1 MDRLIEYYRFQTG
14 NAPSVLSRGYAV
26 SPHFIAHHLT
36 TSAFYAILSNS
47 GKAMF
52 IDYGSV
58 SGVHFGNFERAT
70 APTDRIRFVEHN
82 IDDLKSRF
90 GMKSIDVAMPSHMH
104 DDHMN
109 GFPHLTRHYNTQ
121 VWCYENMVDIFENPR
136 GHNLGCTLGEPFK
149 VSRSF
154 RHGERFKWE
163 EYDFEIT
170 HSPGHTEYQMA
181 LFVTIDGARIA
192 FTGDALFPHTDPT
205 QGVLRHNL
213 IFRNHVE
220 SDSHLKSIRNLID
233 HEPNIIAPGHGRPFL
248 VNHADLLATEQKL
261 KQQEQL
267 FRQVIADPDVNFGLD
282 PSWCSLY
289 PYQMLIKPGDAV
301 RAEVRVQN
309 YRKAPMK
316 MEIAL
321 VAPGDWRI
329 EPDVLRFEAPAG
341 EKARRDFRIE
351 VPRDWQPGS
360 PRFAVAADVICDGN
374 YLGQI
379 TEAVVDVGV

>member
-1 MDRLIEYYRFQTG
+1 
-14 NAPSVLSRGYAV
+14 
-26 SPHFIAHHLT
+26 
-36 TSAFYAILSNS
+36 
-47 GKAMF
+47 
-52 IDYGSV
+52 
-58 SGVHFGNFERAT
+58 
-70 APTDRIRFVEHN
+70 
-82 IDDLKSRF
+82 
-90 GMKSIDVAMPSHMH
+90 
-104 DDHMN
+104 
-109 GFPHLTRHYNTQ
+109 
-121 VWCYENMVDIFENPR
+121 MVDIFENPR

-181 LFVTIDGARIA
+181 LFVTIDGARVA
-192 FTGDALFPHTDPT
+192 FTGDAFFPHADPT

-248 VNHADLLATEQKL
+248 VNHADLLATEQRFKR
-261 KQQEQL
+261 QEQL
-267 FRQVIADPDVNFGLD
+267 FHEVIADPDVNFGLD
-282 PSWCSLY
+282 PSWCSIY

-301 RAEVRVQN
+301 RAEIRVKN

-321 VAPGDWRI
+321 VAPGEWKI
-329 EPDVLRFEAPAG
+329 EPDVLRFEASAG
-341 EKARRDFRIE
+341 EKAHRDFRIE
-351 VPRDWQPGS
+351 VPRELAAWLASLRSGCGRHVRWKVSRANHRGCGRRWSLRLGLFTRACPS
-360 PRFAVAADVICDGN
+360 WVARTRSRSAISN
-374 YLGQI
+374 L
-379 TEAVVDVGV
+379 